1 MKKSKSVNSIITQM
15 ARDNFLAFCQLMPSD
30 KPYEVS
36 KIHKVMADVL
46 VDAYEKVCKGEK
58 VRIILSVPP
67 RHGKS
72 VTASVMFP
80 AWALG
85 KNPDLRFILSTY
97 AADLAEVN
105 GRKARDIIASPQY
118 QTVFPNIRL
127 RADLKSKRKWMIQ
140 KKVDTNWLDGGDFTG
155 VGVGG
160 SVTGRGA
167 DCITGDTIVETDDGQ
182 YTIEHLYH
190 LQNTPKVLSYSHDRK
205 QFEYKSIQAKRK
217 ISDTTKRILRIT
229 TEQGREIVC
238 TEDHK
243 FFDGEGYKE
252 IRLFKPGE
260 VLWTSGV
267 QGNTNGRDKSKV
279 RLLWN
284 NVLERIGGVYKSTA
298 ERVKGFVL
306 WPRLFTKTPCG
317 KKSKAVFNVQRTMS
331 KKDDEI
337 LSERMQAEFNKTH
350 FQGVPS
356 MQEIISAKDKVY
368 KGMWA
373 GVCGQS
379 PFCSDENEKPK
390 LQTRDGARRVSK
402 GILQTTSERIGK
414 GWKWM
419 CDLFKCG
426 SARSTSY
433 RQQSG
438 TQCAGEPC
446 YTLQEMP
453 PQTSQLKADTIS
465 MVEEVH
471 GSRDVYDIQVEDNH
485 NFVASGILVHNC
497 IIVDDPHKGR
507 IEAESSTDRQRVYE
521 YYKSTLYSRL
531 EGHGAVILIMQRW
544 HEDDLVGRLTDP
556 DNDESKDE
564 WTIVNFPAV
573 AEEDEY
579 HNGELFRKRGEPLWP
594 EKFGLDVLANIRMN
608 QGPYNWSSQ
617 YQQEPIDKENAL
629 FRESMFSYYD
639 DADLTDQNLQYYT
652 FMDPNSGRKSK
663 DVDEVVVLTLAKTRD
678 NPRIYRIRED
688 AGRYTIPQAVDIL
701 FKHIEEYDPV
711 KVVVEH
717 NALQNTFKYVVEEEQ
732 RKRGVF
738 FKIYPVKKDNKEQR
752 IMGMVPLYE
761 QGLFKHRHTD
771 KTFEEQLLKFP
782 SGRHDDRIDCQS
794 FCLEFLKKTS
804 MVQKLAQYIPQTFGY
819 YEG

>member
-15 ARDNFLAFCQLMPSD
+15 ARDNFLAFCQLMLSD

-167 DCITGDTIVETDDGQ
+167 DI
-182 YTIEHLYH
+182 
-190 LQNTPKVLSYSHDRK
+190 
-205 QFEYKSIQAKRK
+205 
-217 ISDTTKRILRIT
+217 
-229 TEQGREIVC
+229 
-238 TEDHK
+238 
-243 FFDGEGYKE
+243 
-252 IRLFKPGE
+252 
-260 VLWTSGV
+260 
-267 QGNTNGRDKSKV
+267 
-279 RLLWN
+279 
-284 NVLERIGGVYKSTA
+284 
-298 ERVKGFVL
+298 
-306 WPRLFTKTPCG
+306 
-317 KKSKAVFNVQRTMS
+317 
-331 KKDDEI
+331 
-337 LSERMQAEFNKTH
+337 
-350 FQGVPS
+350 
-356 MQEIISAKDKVY
+356 
-368 KGMWA
+368 
-373 GVCGQS
+373 
-379 PFCSDENEKPK
+379 
-390 LQTRDGARRVSK
+390 
-402 GILQTTSERIGK
+402 
-414 GWKWM
+414 
-419 CDLFKCG
+419 
-426 SARSTSY
+426 
-433 RQQSG
+433 
-438 TQCAGEPC
+438 
-446 YTLQEMP
+446 
-453 PQTSQLKADTIS
+453 
-465 MVEEVH
+465 
-471 GSRDVYDIQVEDNH
+471 
-485 NFVASGILVHNC
+485 